1 MIHGSGLCILQ
12 ISADCGLTEKKGC
25 VQCGNDSP
33 ASFSD
38 YVLSAVVSK
47 RIFLKGHKAVNKKAG
62 FSFG

>member
-1 MIHGSGLCILQ
+1 MYPTTIL
-12 ISADCGLTEKKGC
+12 ADCGLADKKGC
-25 VQCGNDSP
+25 VQCGVDSLT
-33 ASFSD
+33 SFSD